1 MERICTDTLHELVLR
16 PRIKRCWLRQRFENE
31 RLCSGWNRAVSVYLR
46 IQLRFAVFLIQLR
59 QEADEASLVFVLV
72 GKQLEVVA
80 LLAQELT
87 LARAGLIEG
96 AHGKG
101 GGYRLTR
108 EPADYTVGEILREA
122 EGTLS
127 SLAGAELTPRETAS
141 GVAGVWQQLDARI
154 AGYLDS
160 VLLSSLTSGDAADE
174 YVI

>member
-1 MERICTDTLHELVLR
+1 MLISSRGRYALLVMIDLAEHRTGGFIPVKETAARLELSQKYLERIM
-16 PRIKRCWLRQRFENE
+16 
-31 RLCSGWNRAVSVYLR
+31 
-46 IQLRFAVFLIQLR
+46 
-59 QEADEASLVFVLV
+59 
-72 GKQLEVVA
+72 
-80 LLAQELT
+80 LT

-127 SLAGAELTPRETAS
+127 SLAGAELTPREPAS

>member
-1 MERICTDTLHELVLR
+1 MLISSMGRYAVLILLDLAEHRGGFVPVRQIAERQELSQKYLERILRTLTEQGLV
-16 PRIKRCWLRQRFENE
+16 
-31 RLCSGWNRAVSVYLR
+31 
-46 IQLRFAVFLIQLR
+46 
-59 QEADEASLVFVLV
+59 
-72 GKQLEVVA
+72 
-80 LLAQELT
+80 
-87 LARAGLIEG
+87 EG
-96 AHGKG
+96 THGKG

-141 GVAGVWQQLDARI
+141 GVAGVLQQLDARI

>member
-1 MERICTDTLHELVLR
+1 MLISSRGRYALLVMIDLAEHRTGGFIPVKETAARLELSQKYLERIM
-16 PRIKRCWLRQRFENE
+16 
-31 RLCSGWNRAVSVYLR
+31 
-46 IQLRFAVFLIQLR
+46 
-59 QEADEASLVFVLV
+59 
-72 GKQLEVVA
+72 
-80 LLAQELT
+80 LT

-101 GGYRLTR
+101 GGSRLTR

>member
-1 MERICTDTLHELVLR
+1 MLISSRGRYALLVMIDLAEHRTGGFIPVKETAARLELSQKYLERIM
-16 PRIKRCWLRQRFENE
+16 
-31 RLCSGWNRAVSVYLR
+31 
-46 IQLRFAVFLIQLR
+46 
-59 QEADEASLVFVLV
+59 
-72 GKQLEVVA
+72 
-80 LLAQELT
+80 LT

-127 SLAGAELTPRETAS
+127 SLAGAELTPRETSS